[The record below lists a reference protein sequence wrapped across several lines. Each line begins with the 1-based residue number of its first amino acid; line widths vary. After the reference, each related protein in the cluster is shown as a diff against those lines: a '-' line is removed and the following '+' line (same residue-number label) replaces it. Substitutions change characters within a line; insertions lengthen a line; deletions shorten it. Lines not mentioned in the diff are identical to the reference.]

1 MCKMRYSY
9 YDFSE
14 LDLVKAAIYTDP
26 EDQSAWLYYWWLL
39 GRAPEQ
45 VECTSAHQLIGSP
58 LIFLGFNDAINF
70 LELPKVYNEKNEPL
84 LGKLYPL
91 CHEIDEKSSIWIF
104 LLDISSATAARIH
117 IQSETVLPSTAS
129 KSIPTNTKWDMR
141 VNQLAYEGI
150 TQIMQ
155 ILTSNGNANVDHI

>member
-1 MCKMRYSY
+1 M
-9 YDFSE
+9 
-14 LDLVKAAIYTDP
+14 VKAAIYTDP

-70 LELPKVYNEKNEPL
+70 LELPKVYSEKNEPL

-91 CHEIDEKSSIWIF
+91 CHEKDEKSSIWVFI
-104 LLDISSATAARIH
+104 LDISSVTAARIY
-117 IQSETVLPSTAS
+117 IQPETVLPSTAS
-129 KSIPTNTKWDMR
+129 KTIPTNTKWDVS
-141 VNQLAYEGI
+141 VNQLAFEGI
-150 TQIMQ
+150 TQFMQ
-155 ILTSNGNANVDHI
+155 TSISNGSANRNCI